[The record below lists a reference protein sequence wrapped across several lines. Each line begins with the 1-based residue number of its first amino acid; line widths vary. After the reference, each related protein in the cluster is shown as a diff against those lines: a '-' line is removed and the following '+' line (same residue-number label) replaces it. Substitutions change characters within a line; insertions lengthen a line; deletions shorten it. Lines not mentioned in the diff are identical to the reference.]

1 MVPAL
6 GRQRQSQQMVP
17 KKPSSSLPEILR
29 GRLLRDTQEQI
40 PKCPLSHPH
49 WGCECS
55 TFRDSSAWCQ
65 KNAAP
70 LGAEHL
76 SLVCRSPACA
86 QPVIPAS
93 GCAGCS
99 LEPQSAS
106 PGCVLLV
113 PMPSSLVSQRS
124 QTESAMETFPQQQPG
139 DPSTVHTCQSSSW
152 LCLG

>member
-29 GRLLRDTQEQI
+29 GWLLRDMQEQI
-40 PKCPLSHPH
+40 PNAPCPIPTGAAGAQPSGTALLGAIRMQHPWVLS
-49 WGCECS
+49 
-55 TFRDSSAWCQ
+55 TSAWFAGPQ
-65 KNAAP
+65 HVP
-70 LGAEHL
+70 SL
-76 SLVCRSPACA
+76 SFL
-86 QPVIPAS
+86 PVAVL
-93 GCAGCS
+93 GCS
-99 LEPQSAS
+99 LEPQSAG

-139 DPSTVHTCQSSSW
+139 DPSTVHTCQSPS
-152 LCLG
+152 